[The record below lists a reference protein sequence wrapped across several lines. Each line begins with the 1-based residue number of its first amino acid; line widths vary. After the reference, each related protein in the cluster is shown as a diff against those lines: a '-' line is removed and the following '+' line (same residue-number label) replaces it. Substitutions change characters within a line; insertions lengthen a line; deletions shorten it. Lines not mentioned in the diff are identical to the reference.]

1 MSQTVFKDLQALR
14 ERPIPGQADVKA
26 VIQGYRSHP
35 LDKDDARFK
44 EPLVNVE
51 DMGLAG
57 RSFYCGPINAP
68 YYTQVPDA
76 APKVLLRE
84 GVCRKL
90 IAVNEKLA
98 DVGLEVFAFDG
109 WRPTSVQ
116 AYFFEDW
123 MPNEVRQRNPAFSE
137 EEVRREVQRYWSAP
151 TVDENSPAPHATGG
165 AIDLTLRWK
174 ATGEH
179 LWMGSIF
186 DDVSKLARLDLF
198 EVEFNDPKDFAYSHE
213 EARANR
219 RLLYWIMRDAGFAH
233 NPNEWWHF
241 SYGDMLWARI
251 AEEPT
256 AFYGLA
262 SA

>member
-1 MSQTVFKDLQALR
+1 MMHPVFKDLQALR

-26 VIQGYRSHP
+26 AIQGYRSHP
-35 LDKDDARFK
+35 LNREDVRFS
-44 EPLVNVE
+44 EALVTIE
-51 DMGLAG
+51 ELGIAG
-57 RSFYCGPINAP
+57 RSFYRGPINPP

-76 APKVLLRE
+76 ASGVLLRE
-84 GVCRKL
+84 GVGQKL
-90 IAVNEKLA
+90 LAVNQRLA
-98 DVGLEVFAFDG
+98 ETGLEVFAFDA

-123 MPNEVRQRNPAFSE
+123 MPTEVRQRNPHFSN
-137 EEVRREVQRYWSAP
+137 EEVLREVQRYWSAP

-174 ATGEH
+174 DTGEH

-198 EVEFNDPKDFAYSHE
+198 EVEFNDPNDFAYSHE

-241 SYGDMLWARI
+241 SHGDMLWARI
-251 AEEPT
+251 VGEPA